1 MGWIVK
7 YEEAALY
14 WNSRMEAKK
23 PERFYLAAVRY
34 SMVKEALA
42 TLEQA
47 GLIDDTESARLRRKF
62 MDERPGLE
70 EALNGLFPEHR

>member
-1 MGWIVK
+1 MK
-7 YEEAALY
+7 YEKAARY
-14 WNSRMEAKK
+14 WNSRLEAKR

-47 GLIDDTESARLRRKF
+47 GLIDAAESFRLRRKF
-62 MDERPGLE
+62 IDERPGLE
-70 EALNGLFPEHR
+70 EALNDLFPDHR